1 LNIRRFTVTMNLA
14 HSINQKPGQSKT
26 NNGASSLLSFIKK
39 TAGADSPA
47 YKLLNSLPHEEY
59 ADLPEYLTDLRMAES
74 FIEFTK
80 DYLRY
85 WHESGEWMDFDGTRW
100 LLDSPGGAHKYIKDF
115 LAPLFNEVEHEED
128 KQARDIQHKALLSRE
143 SMTGQNNLLKAAAV
157 QPTACISTK
166 ALDSDPWLLNTK
178 NATIDLRSGEPQAHR
193 NKDFI
198 TKIADITSD
207 PTAECPEFHKFIT
220 RIMGNDTALI
230 AYMQRW
236 IGYCLTGNVSEHV
249 FQVWYGTG
257 ANGKSVLAAVL
268 AGLLGEY
275 TKAAGSYLLLQK
287 NGGGSDMTTQAEL
300 AKLRGTRLAR
310 ISETD
315 EGARFAEAQLKNIT
329 GGDTITCRTL
339 YKKPF
344 EYDPEFK
351 IILLCN
357 HKPQVR
363 GTDDGIWRRIHI
375 VPFSVTIPLE
385 EQDHDLK
392 HKLLAELPGIL
403 NWAIAG
409 CLAWQQQG
417 LNPPQSVMA
426 AIDEYKSGEDMFAT
440 WLNDCCD
447 QSGNYTAKAKELLD
461 SFKAYSGWKN
471 TSHKKFGTMLAKHG
485 FTKSTSNGVVW
496 NGLELSEPL
505 NTFSEKSHEK
515 PLYGKFALNP
525 VDSSKGSI
533 DMDEL
538 ADQL

>member
-1 LNIRRFTVTMNLA
+1 MQVI
-14 HSINQKPGQSKT
+14 
-26 NNGASSLLSFIKK
+26 ASNHIVEPALPAFEDGISALLSCVKNAANV
-39 TAGADSPA
+39 TSSS
-47 YKLLNSLPHEEY
+47 YSLSSNLPQEGY
-59 ADLPEYLTDLRMAES
+59 ADLPEYLTDLRLAES
-74 FIEFTK
+74 FIEFNK
-80 DYLRY
+80 VYLRY

-115 LAPLFNEVEHEED
+115 LAPLFDEANLEED
-128 KQARDIQHKALLSRE
+128 KQARDILYKALLNRE

-157 QPTACISTK
+157 QPAACISTK
-166 ALDSDPWLLNTK
+166 ALDRDPWLLNTK
-178 NATIDLRSGEPQAHR
+178 NATIDLRSGESRTHR
-193 NKDFI
+193 QKDYI
-198 TKIADITSD
+198 TKITDITYD
-207 PTAECPEFHKFIT
+207 PTAGCPEFHKFIT
-220 RIMGNDTALI
+220 RIMGNDAELI

-236 IGYCLTGNVSEHV
+236 IGYCLTGKVSEHV

-257 ANGKSVLAAVL
+257 ANGKSVLSNVL
-268 AGLLGEY
+268 AGLIGDY
-275 TKAAGSYLLLQK
+275 TKAAGSHLLLQK
-287 NGGGSDMTTQAEL
+287 SGGGSDMTTQAEL
-300 AKLRGTRLAR
+300 AKLRGVRLAR

-375 VPFSVTIPLE
+375 VPFGVTIPLE
-385 EQDHDLK
+385 EQDHDLNR
-392 HKLLAELPGIL
+392 KLQVELSGIL

-409 CLAWQQQG
+409 CLEWQQHG
-417 LNPPQSVMA
+417 LKPPQSVMA

-440 WLNDCCD
+440 WLNDCCVKG
-447 QSGNYTAKAKELLD
+447 GNYSAKAKELLD

-485 FTKSTSNGVVW
+485 YAKSTSNGVVW

-505 NTFSEKSHEK
+505 NQFSEKSNDK
-515 PLYGKFALNP
+515 PDYGNLGQDTP
-525 VDSSKGSI
+525 DSSKGSI
-533 DMDEL
+533 DMEEL
-538 ADQL
+538 ANQL